1 MGSLNCFFFCTFY
14 CLKHFESFFFCTFL
28 LSEITTKIPNPNT
41 IKQKLFSSTKT
52 IPSSVAQ
59 VDLAVA
65 KVTSLIKM
73 NCGNICQPFGVAP
86 SIIDYLYRRF
96 DDHPH
101 SVEKLCFRT
110 RRRKNLC
117 AQMPYPPPPLLL
129 LHTTTTSDSSGRFM
143 VTDIAFS
150 GTLGSE
156 SATRITLFGGGRQRR
171 FLSAR
176 LTSPMLEV
184 PRNACESSLYCF
196 GSKQSPLATCSRPNN
211 FPEFIPE
218 GNKSSFFF
226 FLFLSGG
233 KRSMK
238 WENLVFFEN

>member
-1 MGSLNCFFFCTFY
+1 MICFFFC
-14 CLKHFESFFFCTFL
+14 CTFL

-101 SVEKLCFRT
+101 PVEKLCFRT

-117 AQMPYPPPPLLL
+117 AQMSSPPLLL

-218 GNKSSFFF
+218 GNKSSFF
-226 FLFLSGG
+226 LSGG